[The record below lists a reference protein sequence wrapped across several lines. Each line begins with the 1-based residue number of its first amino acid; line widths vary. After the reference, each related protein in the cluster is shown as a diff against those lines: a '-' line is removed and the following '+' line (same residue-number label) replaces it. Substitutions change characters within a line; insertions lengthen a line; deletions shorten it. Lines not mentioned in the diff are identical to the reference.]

1 MYAGEAGAIEQYVL
15 MTGSAGGTLQV
26 PYEEAREYDEHRH
39 YDKDAICAIA
49 LGTQQVARVRS
60 PDEREA
66 ALRVR
71 NAEKWAT
78 RRHITIPG
86 PFGDVVL
93 LEGLLRWIEQYGT
106 DNAVKRQHDVAI
118 GIARIYSRCVSGT
131 NLRMLMSSSRR
142 WRSGLMGLSL
152 IGGSCLE
159 VGVLDPSILKTERP
173 PVIRVR
179 SNGYCA
185 RHNAPD
191 RAASALP
198 QERVRSLTPNR
209 HHFSRPR
216 PPRGR
221 LPRRQR
227 GPRTQAFLLNH
238 HLVGEIVGGVAG
250 AGLTTP

>member
-1 MYAGEAGAIEQYVL
+1 MLGGCAPVSERCSWNERSYYAVAVSGEL
-15 MTGSAGGTLQV
+15 S
-26 PYEEAREYDEHRH
+26 R
-39 YDKDAICAIA
+39 KIA
-49 LGTQQVARVRS
+49 S
-60 PDEREA
+60 
-66 ALRVR
+66 
-71 NAEKWAT
+71 
-78 RRHITIPG
+78 
-86 PFGDVVL
+86 L
-93 LEGLLRWIEQYGT
+93 LT
-106 DNAVKRQHDVAI
+106 
-118 GIARIYSRCVSGT
+118 ARIYSRCVSGT

-227 GPRTQAFLLNH
+227 GPRTQAFQLNH